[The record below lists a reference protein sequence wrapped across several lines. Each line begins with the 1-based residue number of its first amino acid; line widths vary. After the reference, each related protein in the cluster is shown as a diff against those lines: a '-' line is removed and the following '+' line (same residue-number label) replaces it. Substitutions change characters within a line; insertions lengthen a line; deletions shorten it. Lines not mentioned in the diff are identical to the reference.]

1 MSEGPGGPQGA
12 TAGGTLAMRML
23 SQQAMVASQMK
34 RAANDKAIAQMLA
47 AKKSGPPAARLGD
60 EIQHKS
66 FLGAL
71 AGAVLGAIVTIAE
84 GCLIM
89 AACATGPYALV
100 LVPALMYA
108 SYKASD
114 YVEEKQNQLESWINS
129 FCDTDGAIN
138 TGSENVN
145 INGKPAARAAVT
157 LPPPPPPGAIPEVPQ
172 GEPSWGDIATDL
184 LESAAEKAVPLA
196 KAWGNAVITL
206 TDSNAGF
213 MDRLCAGTS
222 LLFPAGPVLME
233 FATMVGGRGEIKKD
247 VDFPEAGEDTALC
260 DKENKPPRIAQ
271 GSSNVFINNQP
282 AARKGDKLECS
293 AAIVEGSPDVFIG
306 GEQVTYL
313 DIQPEFPPWQRMIL
327 GGITIASYLLPPAGL
342 LGKLG
347 NLAKLGKLGNLLGKS
362 GKLLGAKL
370 GALLSRTK
378 NALKNTYNVLKKF
391 IKDPVD
397 PVTGAYCDERT
408 DFTLGQTLPLSFT
421 RFHCSVLPLH
431 GLTGVGWSDSWSEY
445 AWVREQGK
453 RVDIISLGAT
463 LNFAFDG
470 ESDTAVNPYHAQYIL
485 RRRDDYLELFDRD
498 ALSSRF
504 FYDAFPG
511 MRLRHPVTDDTSDDR
526 LAHSPNDRMYMLGGM
541 SDTASNRI
549 TFERDSQYRIT
560 GVSHTDGIRL
570 KLTYHASGYLKAIHR
585 TDNGIQTLA
594 TYEQDARGRLTEADA
609 RLDYHLFYEYDA
621 ADRIIRWSDND
632 QTWSR
637 FTYDEQGRCVNVTGA
652 EGYYNAT
659 LDYGDGCT
667 TVTDGKGIHRY
678 YYDPDGN
685 ILREEAP
692 DGSTTTYEWDEFHHL
707 LARHSPA
714 GRVEKFEYN
723 AAHGQLSRYTAADG
737 AEWQYR
743 YDERGLLSNITDP
756 AGQTWTQQ
764 CDERGLPVSLVSP
777 QGEETRLAYT
787 AQGLLSGI
795 FRQDERRLGIEYDH
809 HNRPETLTDVMG
821 REHHTEY
828 SGHDLP
834 VKMRGPGG
842 QSVRLQW
849 QQHHKL
855 SGIERAGTGAE
866 GFRYD
871 RHGNLL
877 AYTDGNGV
885 VWTMEYGPFDLPV
898 ARTDGEGHRWQY
910 RYDKDTLQLTEVI
923 NPQGR
928 RAIEYHYPDEH
939 TVIRCILPPEDER
952 DRHPDESLLKTTY
965 RYNAAGELT
974 EVILPGDETLTFSR
988 DEAGREVLRHSN
1000 RGFACEQG
1008 WNAAGQPV
1016 SQRAGFFPAEA
1027 TWGGLV
1033 PSLVREYR
1041 YDSAGNVS
1049 GVTSREDYGRETRRE
1064 YRLDRNGQVTAVTAS
1079 GTGLGY
1085 GEGDESYGYDSCGYL
1100 KAQSAGRHRISE
1112 ETDQYAGGHRL
1123 KQAGNTQ
1130 YDYDAAG
1137 RMVSRTRHRD
1147 GYRPETERFRWD
1159 SRDQLTG
1166 YCSAQGEQWEYRH
1179 DASGRRTEKRCD
1191 RKKIRFT
1198 YLWDGDSIAEIRE
1211 YRDDKLYSVRHLVFN
1226 GFELISQQ
1234 FSRVRQPH
1242 PSVAPLWVTR
1252 TNHAVS
1258 DPTGRPLMLFNSEG
1272 KTVWRPGQ
1280 TSLWGLALSLPAD
1293 TDYPDPRGELD
1304 PEADPGLL
1312 YAGQWQDAE
1321 SGLCY
1326 NRFRYYEPESGMYLV
1341 SDPLG
1346 LLGGEQTYRYVP
1358 NPLGWIDQYGLA
1370 GCPRALARA
1379 MKRANRNLA
1388 KSAGYMNRAWYKF
1401 KGSAAHHIVAWD
1413 DPRALGAR
1421 KILEKYGI
1429 HIDSAEN
1436 GIFLKHVD
1444 PNSLQPGSYHRVIHT
1459 NKYYADVEARLADAA
1474 KANGKQGVL
1483 DELDAIR
1490 DDLLFNRLIY

>member
-157 LPPPPPPGAIPEVPQ
+157 LPPPPPPGAIPEIPQ

-206 TDSNAGF
+206 TESNAGF
-213 MDRLCAGTS
+213 MDRVSAGAS

-370 GALLSRTK
+370 GALLGKTGKS
-378 NALKNTYNVLKKF
+378 LKSIANKVIRWVT
-391 IKDPVD
+391 DPVD

-421 RFHCSVLPLH
+421 RFHSSVLPLH

-445 AWVREQGK
+445 AWVREQGN

-526 LAHSPNDRMYMLGGM
+526 LAHSPADRMYMLGGM

-637 FTYDEQGRCVNVTGA
+637 FTYD
-652 EGYYNAT
+652 
-659 LDYGDGCT
+659 D
-667 TVTDGKGIHRY
+667 
-678 YYDPDGN
+678 
-685 ILREEAP
+685 
-692 DGSTTTYEWDEFHHL
+692 
-707 LARHSPA
+707 
-714 GRVEKFEYN
+714 
-723 AAHGQLSRYTAADG
+723 
-737 AEWQYR
+737 
-743 YDERGLLSNITDP
+743 
-756 AGQTWTQQ
+756 
-764 CDERGLPVSLVSP
+764 
-777 QGEETRLAYT
+777 
-787 AQGLLSGI
+787 
-795 FRQDERRLGIEYDH
+795 
-809 HNRPETLTDVMG
+809 
-821 REHHTEY
+821 
-828 SGHDLP
+828 
-834 VKMRGPGG
+834 
-842 QSVRLQW
+842 
-849 QQHHKL
+849 
-855 SGIERAGTGAE
+855 
-866 GFRYD
+866 
-871 RHGNLL
+871 
-877 AYTDGNGV
+877 GV

-923 NPQGR
+923 NPQGESYLYVLDNCGRVTEEHDWGGVVWRYRYDADGLCTARVNGLEETILYSRDAAGRLAEVITPEGKTQYAYDKSGRLTGIFSPDGTSQRTGYDERGRVNVTTQGR

-988 DEAGREVLRHSN
+988 DEAGREVFRHSN

-1008 WNAAGQPV
+1008 WNAASQLV
-1016 SQRAGFFPAEA
+1016 TQRAGFFPEET
-1027 TWGGLV
+1027 TWGGLL

-1049 GVTSREDYGRETRRE
+1049 AVTSREDYGRETRRE

-1198 YLWDGDSIAEIRE
+1198 YLWDSDSIAEIRE

-1234 FSRVRQPH
+1234 FSRVRQAH
-1242 PSVAPLWVTR
+1242 PSVAPQWVTR

-1258 DPTGRPLMLFNSEG
+1258 DLTGRPLMLFNSEG

-1293 TDYPDPRGELD
+1293 TGYPDPRGELD
-1304 PEADPGLL
+1304 PEAAPGLL
-1312 YAGQWQDAE
+1312 YAGQ
-1321 SGLCY
+1321 
-1326 NRFRYYEPESGMYLV
+1326 
-1341 SDPLG
+1341 
-1346 LLGGEQTYRYVP
+1346 
-1358 NPLGWIDQYGLA
+1358 
-1370 GCPRALARA
+1370 
-1379 MKRANRNLA
+1379 
-1388 KSAGYMNRAWYKF
+1388 
-1401 KGSAAHHIVAWD
+1401 
-1413 DPRALGAR
+1413 
-1421 KILEKYGI
+1421 
-1429 HIDSAEN
+1429 
-1436 GIFLKHVD
+1436 
-1444 PNSLQPGSYHRVIHT
+1444 
-1459 NKYYADVEARLADAA
+1459 
-1474 KANGKQGVL
+1474 
-1483 DELDAIR
+1483 
-1490 DDLLFNRLIY
+1490 

>member
-157 LPPPPPPGAIPEVPQ
+157 LPPPPPPGAIPEIPQ

-206 TDSNAGF
+206 TESNAGF
-213 MDRLCAGTS
+213 MDRVSAGAS

-370 GALLSRTK
+370 GALLGKTGKS
-378 NALKNTYNVLKKF
+378 LKSIANKVIRWVT
-391 IKDPVD
+391 DPVD

-421 RFHCSVLPLH
+421 RFHSSVLPLH

-445 AWVREQGK
+445 AWVREQGN

-526 LAHSPNDRMYMLGGM
+526 LAHSPADRMYMLGGM
-541 SDTASNRI
+541 SDTTSNRI

-637 FTYDEQGRCVNVTGA
+637 FTYDAQGRCVTVTGA

-667 TVTDGKGIHRY
+667 TVTDGKGIHCY

-685 ILREEAP
+685 ILREAAP

-737 AEWQYR
+737 AEWLYR

-756 AGQTWTQQ
+756 AGQTWTQL

-855 SGIERAGTGAE
+855 SGLERAETGAE

-877 AYTDGNGV
+877 AYTDGN
-885 VWTMEYGPFDLPV
+885 L
-898 ARTDGEGHRWQY
+898 
-910 RYDKDTLQLTEVI
+910 I
-923 NPQGR
+923 NFMANW
-928 RAIEYHYPDEH
+928 RA
-939 TVIRCILPPEDER
+939 
-952 DRHPDESLLKTTY
+952 
-965 RYNAAGELT
+965 
-974 EVILPGDETLTFSR
+974 
-988 DEAGREVLRHSN
+988 
-1000 RGFACEQG
+1000 
-1008 WNAAGQPV
+1008 
-1016 SQRAGFFPAEA
+1016 
-1027 TWGGLV
+1027 
-1033 PSLVREYR
+1033 
-1041 YDSAGNVS
+1041 
-1049 GVTSREDYGRETRRE
+1049 
-1064 YRLDRNGQVTAVTAS
+1064 
-1079 GTGLGY
+1079 
-1085 GEGDESYGYDSCGYL
+1085 
-1100 KAQSAGRHRISE
+1100 
-1112 ETDQYAGGHRL
+1112 L
-1123 KQAGNTQ
+1123 KQVLQHG
-1130 YDYDAAG
+1130 
-1137 RMVSRTRHRD
+1137 
-1147 GYRPETERFRWD
+1147 
-1159 SRDQLTG
+1159 
-1166 YCSAQGEQWEYRH
+1166 
-1179 DASGRRTEKRCD
+1179 
-1191 RKKIRFT
+1191 
-1198 YLWDGDSIAEIRE
+1198 
-1211 YRDDKLYSVRHLVFN
+1211 
-1226 GFELISQQ
+1226 
-1234 FSRVRQPH
+1234 
-1242 PSVAPLWVTR
+1242 
-1252 TNHAVS
+1252 
-1258 DPTGRPLMLFNSEG
+1258 
-1272 KTVWRPGQ
+1272 
-1280 TSLWGLALSLPAD
+1280 
-1293 TDYPDPRGELD
+1293 DPR
-1304 PEADPGLL
+1304 
-1312 YAGQWQDAE
+1312 
-1321 SGLCY
+1321 
-1326 NRFRYYEPESGMYLV
+1326 R
-1341 SDPLG
+1341 
-1346 LLGGEQTYRYVP
+1346 
-1358 NPLGWIDQYGLA
+1358 
-1370 GCPRALARA
+1370 
-1379 MKRANRNLA
+1379 
-1388 KSAGYMNRAWYKF
+1388 
-1401 KGSAAHHIVAWD
+1401 VAWD
-1413 DPRALGAR
+1413 KTTHDFPSVTGDTRSLRPLGQILLENQVITEEQLDTALRNRVEGLRLGGSMLMQGLISAEQLAQALAEQNGVAWESIDAWQIPSSLIAEMPASVALHYAVLPLRLENDELIVGSEDGIDPVSLAALTRKVGRKVRYVIVLRGQIVTGLRHWYARRRGHDPRAMLYNAVQHQWLTEQQAGEIWRQYVPHQFLFAEILTTLGHINRSAINVLLLR
-1421 KILEKYGI
+1421 HERSSLPLGKFLVTEGVISQETLDRVLTIQRELQVSMQSLLLKAGLNTEQVAQLE
-1429 HIDSAEN
+1429 SEN
-1436 GIFLKHVD
+1436 EG
-1444 PNSLQPGSYHRVIHT
+1444 
-1459 NKYYADVEARLADAA
+1459 E
-1474 KANGKQGVL
+1474 
-1483 DELDAIR
+1483 
-1490 DDLLFNRLIY
+1490 

>member
-157 LPPPPPPGAIPEVPQ
+157 LPPPPPPGAIPEIPQ

-206 TDSNAGF
+206 TESNAGF
-213 MDRLCAGTS
+213 MDRISAGAS

-370 GALLSRTK
+370 GALLGKTGKS
-378 NALKNTYNVLKKF
+378 LKSIANKVIRWVT
-391 IKDPVD
+391 DPVD

-421 RFHCSVLPLH
+421 RFHSSVLPLH

-445 AWVREQGK
+445 AWVREQGN

-526 LAHSPNDRMYMLGGM
+526 LAHSPADRMYMLGGM

-637 FTYDEQGRCVNVTGA
+637 FTYDAQGRCVTVTGA

-667 TVTDGKGIHRY
+667 TVTDGKGIHCY

-685 ILREEAP
+685 ILREAAP

-737 AEWQYR
+737 AEWLYR

-756 AGQTWTQQ
+756 AGQTWTQL

-855 SGIERAGTGAE
+855 SGLERAETGAE

-877 AYTDGNGV
+877 AYTDG
-885 VWTMEYGPFDLPV
+885 
-898 ARTDGEGHRWQY
+898 
-910 RYDKDTLQLTEVI
+910 
-923 NPQGR
+923 
-928 RAIEYHYPDEH
+928 
-939 TVIRCILPPEDER
+939 IRCILPPEDER

-988 DEAGREVLRHSN
+988 DEAGREVFRHSN

-1008 WNAAGQPV
+1008 WNAASQLV
-1016 SQRAGFFPAEA
+1016 TQRAGFFPEET
-1027 TWGGLV
+1027 TWGGLL

-1049 GVTSREDYGRETRRE
+1049 AVTSREDYGRETRRE

-1234 FSRVRQPH
+1234 FSRVRQAH
-1242 PSVAPLWVTR
+1242 PSVAPQWVTR

-1258 DPTGRPLMLFNSEG
+1258 DLTGRPLMLFNSEG

-1293 TDYPDPRGELD
+1293 TGYPDPRGELD
-1304 PEADPGLL
+1304 PEAAPGLL
-1312 YAGQWQDAE
+1312 YAGQWQDVE

-1326 NRFRYYEPESGMYLV
+1326 NRFRYYEPETGMYLV

-1346 LLGGEQTYRYVP
+1346 LQGGEQTYRYVP
-1358 NPLGWIDQYGLA
+1358 NPLRWIDPLGLNKGA
-1370 GCPRALARA
+1370 SLSK
-1379 MKRANRNLA
+1379 M
-1388 KSAGYMNRAWYKF
+1388 MNSSSDLMGLR
-1401 KGSAAHHIVAWD
+1401 
-1413 DPRALGAR
+1413 R
-1421 KILEKYGI
+1421 
-1429 HIDSAEN
+1429 
-1436 GIFLKHVD
+1436 
-1444 PNSLQPGSYHRVIHT
+1444 QPQ
-1459 NKYYADVEARLADAA
+1459 NFWRLYR
-1474 KANGKQGVL
+1474 GK
-1483 DELDAIR
+1483 DI
-1490 DDLLFNRLIY
+1490 

>member
-1 MSEGPGGPQGA
+1 
-12 TAGGTLAMRML
+12 
-23 SQQAMVASQMK
+23 
-34 RAANDKAIAQMLA
+34 
-47 AKKSGPPAARLGD
+47 
-60 EIQHKS
+60 
-66 FLGAL
+66 
-71 AGAVLGAIVTIAE
+71 
-84 GCLIM
+84 
-89 AACATGPYALV
+89 
-100 LVPALMYA
+100 
-108 SYKASD
+108 
-114 YVEEKQNQLESWINS
+114 
-129 FCDTDGAIN
+129 
-138 TGSENVN
+138 
-145 INGKPAARAAVT
+145 
-157 LPPPPPPGAIPEVPQ
+157 PPPPPGAIPEVPQ

-526 LAHSPNDRMYMLGGM
+526 LAHSPADRMYMLGGM

-637 FTYDEQGRCVNVTGA
+637 FTYDEQGRCVTVTGA

-667 TVTDGKGIHRY
+667 TLTDGKGTHRY

-743 YDERGLLSNITDP
+743 YD
-756 AGQTWTQQ
+756 
-764 CDERGLPVSLVSP
+764 
-777 QGEETRLAYT
+777 
-787 AQGLLSGI
+787 
-795 FRQDERRLGIEYDH
+795 
-809 HNRPETLTDVMG
+809 
-821 REHHTEY
+821 
-828 SGHDLP
+828 
-834 VKMRGPGG
+834 
-842 QSVRLQW
+842 
-849 QQHHKL
+849 
-855 SGIERAGTGAE
+855 
-866 GFRYD
+866 

-923 NPQGR
+923 NPQGESYRYILDNCGRVTEERDWGGVVWRYRYDADGLCTARVNGLEETILYSRDAAGRLAEIITPEGKTQYAYDKSGRLTGIFSPDGISQRTGYDERGRVNVTTQGR
-928 RAIEYHYPDEH
+928 RTIEYHYPDEH

-1016 SQRAGFFPAEA
+1016 SQRAGFFPEEA

-1049 GVTSREDYGRETRRE
+1049 G
-1064 YRLDRNGQVTAVTAS
+1064 
-1079 GTGLGY
+1079 
-1085 GEGDESYGYDSCGYL
+1085 
-1100 KAQSAGRHRISE
+1100 
-1112 ETDQYAGGHRL
+1112 
-1123 KQAGNTQ
+1123 
-1130 YDYDAAG
+1130 
-1137 RMVSRTRHRD
+1137 
-1147 GYRPETERFRWD
+1147 
-1159 SRDQLTG
+1159 
-1166 YCSAQGEQWEYRH
+1166 
-1179 DASGRRTEKRCD
+1179 
-1191 RKKIRFT
+1191 
-1198 YLWDGDSIAEIRE
+1198 
-1211 YRDDKLYSVRHLVFN
+1211 
-1226 GFELISQQ
+1226 
-1234 FSRVRQPH
+1234 
-1242 PSVAPLWVTR
+1242 
-1252 TNHAVS
+1252 
-1258 DPTGRPLMLFNSEG
+1258 
-1272 KTVWRPGQ
+1272 
-1280 TSLWGLALSLPAD
+1280 
-1293 TDYPDPRGELD
+1293 
-1304 PEADPGLL
+1304 
-1312 YAGQWQDAE
+1312 
-1321 SGLCY
+1321 
-1326 NRFRYYEPESGMYLV
+1326 
-1341 SDPLG
+1341 
-1346 LLGGEQTYRYVP
+1346 
-1358 NPLGWIDQYGLA
+1358 
-1370 GCPRALARA
+1370 
-1379 MKRANRNLA
+1379 
-1388 KSAGYMNRAWYKF
+1388 
-1401 KGSAAHHIVAWD
+1401 
-1413 DPRALGAR
+1413 
-1421 KILEKYGI
+1421 
-1429 HIDSAEN
+1429 
-1436 GIFLKHVD
+1436 
-1444 PNSLQPGSYHRVIHT
+1444 
-1459 NKYYADVEARLADAA
+1459 
-1474 KANGKQGVL
+1474 
-1483 DELDAIR
+1483 
-1490 DDLLFNRLIY
+1490 